1 MKPIAAMEKP
11 AMMNGDRCCTCSD
24 QKAKMRTMIMAKT
37 STREALANHSC
48 QDETGSEI
56 EQSRD
61 FSGSGTRARGTDVAV
76 GVEEA
81 RKAIRTA
88 KMLAQEV

>member
-37 STREALANHSC
+37 STRRALANHPC
-48 QDETGSEI
+48 WDETGI
-56 EQSRD
+56 EMEQRRRSVLWDPSTRHQSCCR
-61 FSGSGTRARGTDVAV
+61 RWRGEGGNTYCQDVS
-76 GVEEA
+76 
-81 RKAIRTA
+81 
-88 KMLAQEV
+88 